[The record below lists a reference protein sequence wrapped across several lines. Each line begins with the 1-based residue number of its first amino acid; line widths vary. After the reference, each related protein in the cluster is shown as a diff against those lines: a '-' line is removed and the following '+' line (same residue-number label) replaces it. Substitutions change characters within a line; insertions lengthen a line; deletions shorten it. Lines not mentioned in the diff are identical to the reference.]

1 MASRYYNP
9 RLAQSVGAAESTPYV
24 SLTPAIERGQIA
36 FERGRARSLKRQ
48 ALELER
54 KKLEAEAYN
63 KKLKELDDTLIA
75 INKQKKDSKAGID
88 GLPASAKGF
97 ITMSSQLAVDN
108 YNKIQQ
114 DVKSGRISK
123 ADAVLRVDKEVN
135 SIIDRNNYIID
146 NYNELIDSANLLE
159 PSSINSS
166 ADLDIA
172 KKQISGEYI
181 LNYDPNT
188 DQLIAEFQNDEG
200 EIIKSIPLN
209 EMNKPAYKVVNTEA
223 FSTAI
228 GTINDIA
235 DKAAKAGKS
244 QKSFENE
251 LSASIDGL
259 NFTPDEV
266 MSIAFDYL
274 AKEKPEFANLKDYEG
289 KIGEWVQTIDTDGDG
304 VPGEDE
310 DLAAWAKNQLKTI
323 GNNAYSGYQK
333 DYATTDDID
342 DFKLTSTQRL
352 QKQKVEE
359 NLEFAKETLQNFYIP
374 KNTIGF
380 IDFDDPMFTRE
391 LSKLNIFPDPRGPIK
406 TPGTEVQ
413 TIELISNFTNDKL
426 LVTSDMSGNELKRV
440 IMQLS
445 GASAAEAKKAYPTE
459 QLPLNFDQYIK
470 QQ

>member
-24 SLTPAIERGQIA
+24 SLTPAIEKGQIA
-36 FERGRARSLKRQ
+36 FERGRARSLKKQ

-75 INKQKKDSKAGID
+75 VNKQKKDSKAGID

-146 NYNELIDSANLLE
+146 NYNELIDSTNLLE

-181 LNYDPNT
+181 LNYDANT
-188 DQLIAEFQNDEG
+188 DQLIAEFQNDKG

-251 LSASIDGL
+251 LSASIDSL

-333 DYATTDDID
+333 DYNKTDDID
-342 DFKLTSTQRL
+342 DFKLTPTQRL
-352 QKQKVEE
+352 QKQ
-359 NLEFAKETLQNFYIP
+359 ETQERIEYT
-374 KNTIGF
+374 KNALPALSLPRNNKGF
-380 IDFDDPMFTRE
+380 IDLDSTVFSRE
-391 LSKLNIFPDPRGPIK
+391 LAKYNLVPDIAGSYETEGGSRIIKVKSNSTNKTHNI
-406 TPGTEVQ
+406 
-413 TIELISNFTNDKL
+413 
-426 LVTSDMSGNELKRV
+426 TSDMSEAEIKGIIL
-440 IMQLS
+440 QLS
-445 GASAAEAKKAYPTE
+445 GATPEEAKKAYPTE